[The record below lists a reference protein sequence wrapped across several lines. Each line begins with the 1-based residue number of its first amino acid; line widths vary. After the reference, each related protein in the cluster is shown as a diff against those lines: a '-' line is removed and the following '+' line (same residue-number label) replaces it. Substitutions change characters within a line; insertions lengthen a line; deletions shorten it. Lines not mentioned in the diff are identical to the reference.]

1 MRTLF
6 VHERIGLYGG
16 AEANICLTA
25 NELKRRG
32 QTVGLLHGPLRGR
45 TDGAWNELFSGCYP
59 LGHKPD
65 RATIQ
70 AALWDFQPDMIYLH
84 KMTDPEVLQG
94 LAGSGTPVVRM
105 IHDHDLY
112 CMRGCKYA
120 YFSRKIC
127 RRPASLYCIFP
138 CGGFLKK
145 AGGFR
150 FRWVSYLA
158 KKKEIRLNRHFQR
171 LLVATQYMKDEL
183 LVNGF
188 SPSRIQ
194 ILPPVTAG
202 DSTETRPTGSSFS
215 ERNLILYVG
224 QIIRGKGVDVLLEA
238 LAQITVPF
246 TCLIFGDGNHRAYC
260 EKLSR
265 KLGLQDKVIFKG
277 FVSQEELKAYYREC
291 SAVVMSS
298 VWPEPFGAAGL
309 EGMRYG
315 LPVVAFD
322 AGGIREWLSDGYNGF
337 LVPWMDRTTFAA
349 RVQHLLVHKDEA
361 QEMGENGRQM
371 VAEEH
376 DLDRYID
383 LLEQSFHEVIAE
395 SREKALV

>member
-6 VHERIGLYGG
+6 VHERIGSFGG
-16 AEANICLTA
+16 AESNVWLTA
-25 NELKRRG
+25 NELRRRG
-32 QTVGLLHGPLRGR
+32 HPVGLLHGPHGGRGDDLWRETFSFAYNWGPHADR
-45 TDGAWNELFSGCYP
+45 THVMSAVYE
-59 LGHKPD
+59 
-65 RATIQ
+65 
-70 AALWDFQPDMIYLH
+70 FQPDIIYVH
-84 KMTDPEVLQG
+84 KTTDLELLEG
-94 LAGSGTPVVRM
+94 LVASGVPLVRM
-105 IHDHDLY
+105 VHDHDMY
-112 CMRGCKYA
+112 CMRGCKYF

-127 RRPASLYCIFP
+127 RRPASLFCLFP
-138 CGGFLKK
+138 CGAFLGRSKS
-145 AGGFR
+145 GLR
-150 FRWVSYLA
+150 LRWISYFA
-158 KKKEIRLNRHFQR
+158 KKRELKLNRHFHR
-171 LLVATQYMKDEL
+171 LIVATHYMKDEL

-188 SPSRIQ
+188 SASKIQ
-194 ILPPVTAG
+194 ILPPVTHH
-202 DSTETRPTGSSFS
+202 TEADVSSSFS
-215 ERNLILYVG
+215 NRNMIMYVG

-246 TCLIFGDGNHRAYC
+246 ICLIFGEGNHRAYC

-322 AGGIREWLSDGYNGF
+322 AGGIREWLTDGYNGF
-337 LVPWMDRTTFAA
+337 LVPWMDRTQFAG
-349 RVQHLLVHKDEA
+349 RVQQLLVNKELA
-361 QEMGENGRQM
+361 REMGERGRHL

-376 DLDRYID
+376 GLDKYMD
-383 LLEQSFHEVIAE
+383 LLEQTFHEVISE
-395 SREKALV
+395 VREKVLA

>member
-6 VHERIGLYGG
+6 VHERFGSYGG
-16 AEANICLTA
+16 AEANISLTA

-32 QTVGLLHGPLRGR
+32 HTVGLLHGPHRGR
-45 TDGAWNELFSGCYP
+45 TDIEWNELFAAHYSVGA
-59 LGHKPD
+59 KPE
-65 RATIQ
+65 RANVQ
-70 AALWDFQPDMIYLH
+70 AALWDFQPDIIYLH
-84 KMTDPEVLQG
+84 KMSDLEVLQG
-94 LAGSGTPVVRM
+94 LAASGTPVIRM

-112 CMRGCKYA
+112 CMRGCKYF
-120 YFSRKIC
+120 YFSRKVC
-127 RRPASLYCIFP
+127 RRPFSPLCIFP
-138 CGGFLKK
+138 CGGFLSRS
-145 AGGFR
+145 GGLR
-150 FRWVSYLA
+150 FRWVSYMA
-158 KKKEIRLNRHFQR
+158 KKRELRLNRHFQR
-171 LLVATQYMKDEL
+171 LIVATQYMKDEL

-188 SPSRIQ
+188 SSSRIQ
-194 ILPPVTAG
+194 ILPPVTHYSDPG
-202 DSTETRPTGSSFS
+202 LSSSFNA
-215 ERNLILYVG
+215 RNLILYVG

-238 LAQITVPF
+238 LAQVTAPF
-246 TCLIFGDGNHRAYC
+246 TCLIFGDGNHRSYC

-277 FVSQEELKAYYREC
+277 FVSQAELKAYYQEC

-322 AGGIREWLSDGYNGF
+322 AGGIREWLTDGYNGF

-349 RVQHLLVHKDEA
+349 RVQHLLVHKDQA
-361 QEMGENGRQM
+361 REMGERGRQM

-376 DLDRYID
+376 DLNRYVE
-383 LLEQSFHEVIAE
+383 LLDQTFHEVLTE
-395 SREKALV
+395 TREKAVV